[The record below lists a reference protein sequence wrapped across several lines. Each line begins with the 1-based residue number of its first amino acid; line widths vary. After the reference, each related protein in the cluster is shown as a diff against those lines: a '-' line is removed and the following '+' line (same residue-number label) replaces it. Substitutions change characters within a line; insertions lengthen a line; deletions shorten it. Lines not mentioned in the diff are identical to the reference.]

1 MENLSGDGASLTD
14 RQNAPMKLRVPVRRP
29 PVVVQ
34 IGLNIHGRLARERY
48 RMPGLWGVHLYHYAG
63 SVEFAGRSFPF
74 TPGCV
79 SVTPPDTELIWR
91 FPAHAPH
98 HYALMRFPG
107 ETQSDA
113 LELPVIT
120 DLGGAIAGH
129 AEAVTIDR
137 VVAAFDH
144 EPQRAH
150 AWAWDL
156 LWRLAPVSGVAK
168 TVAGIPGVTSA
179 TVPPALQI
187 VLTMIDLELDLPH
200 SLAGLAKRSGISA
213 NQLLRLFHKHCGNTV
228 MGWIRQRRALRAREL
243 LTSSSLPITD
253 IAKAVGCADL
263 QALNKL
269 VRRAYAISPR
279 ALRGS

>member
-1 MENLSGDGASLTD
+1 
-14 RQNAPMKLRVPVRRP
+14 MKLRVPLRRP

-48 RMPGLWGVHLYHYAG
+48 CMPGLWGVHLYHYAG
-63 SVEFAGRSFPF
+63 SVEFAGRSYPF

-98 HYALMRFPG
+98 HYALMRFPV
-107 ETQSDA
+107 TPHCDA

-120 DLGGAIAGH
+120 DLGGAKAGH

-137 VVAAFDH
+137 VVATFDH

-156 LWRLAPVSGVAK
+156 LWRLAPVSGSTK
-168 TVAGIPGVTSA
+168 TVAGIPGITSA

-213 NQLLRLFHKHCGNTV
+213 NQLLLLFHKLCGNTV
-228 MGWIRQRRALRAREL
+228 MGWIRQRRALRARKL

-253 IAKAVGCADL
+253 VAKAVGCADL

-269 VRRAYAISPR
+269 VRRAYAVSPR